1 MEELPALA
9 VPLEFPRK
17 IWYLEKMYGKMCTSH
32 AVQIYSTNEYSLEQR
47 FKPTWSWIRADG
59 YTIRE
64 RGSSYPI
71 QISRCL

>member
-17 IWYLEKMYGKMCTSH
+17 IWYLEKMYSKMCTSH

-47 FKPTWSWIRADG
+47 FKPT
-59 YTIRE
+59 
-64 RGSSYPI
+64 
-71 QISRCL
+71 